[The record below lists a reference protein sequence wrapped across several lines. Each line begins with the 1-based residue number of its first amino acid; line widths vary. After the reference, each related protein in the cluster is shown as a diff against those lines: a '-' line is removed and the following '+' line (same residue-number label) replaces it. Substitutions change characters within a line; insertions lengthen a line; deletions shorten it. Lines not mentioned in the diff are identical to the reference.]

1 MNYTIETLI
10 SREEVESRIKELAK
24 LIETDYKEKD
34 LICIGLLKG
43 SVMFLSD
50 LIKEITLPLQID
62 FMNVSSYGSET
73 TSSGNVKV
81 IKDTDIDV
89 RGKDVLIVEDIIDTG
104 ITLEYVIGM
113 FKTKGVASVKT
124 CTLLSK
130 PERRKIDV
138 KVDYIGF
145 EVPDKFVIGYGLD
158 YAQKYRN
165 LPYIGAVVF
174 EENK

>member
-1 MNYTIETLI
+1 MNYKVETLI

-24 LIETDYKEKD
+24 IIEADYKGKD
-34 LICIGLLKG
+34 LICVGLLKG

-50 LIKEITLPLQID
+50 LIKEIDLSLQID

-81 IKDTDIDV
+81 LKDTDLDV
-89 RGKDVLIVEDIIDTG
+89 SGKDVLIVEDIIDTG
-104 ITLEYVIGM
+104 ITLEYVLGM
-113 FKTKGVASVKT
+113 FKSKGVASVKT

-130 PERRKIDV
+130 PERRKVDV

-158 YAQKYRN
+158 YAQKHRN

>member
-10 SREEVESRIKELAK
+10 SREKVESRIKELAK

-34 LICIGLLKG
+34 LICVGLLKG

-50 LIKEITLPLQID
+50 LIKEISLPLQID

>member
-34 LICIGLLKG
+34 LICVGLLKG

-50 LIKEITLPLQID
+50 LIKEISLPLQID

>member
-34 LICIGLLKG
+34 LICVALLKG
-43 SVMFLSD
+43 SVIFLSD

>member
-34 LICIGLLKG
+34 LICVGLLKG

>member
-34 LICIGLLKG
+34 LICVGLLKG

-89 RGKDVLIVEDIIDTG
+89 REKDVLIVEDIIDTG

>member
-34 LICIGLLKG
+34 LICVGLLKG

-73 TSSGNVKV
+73 TSSGNLKV

>member
-10 SREEVESRIKELAK
+10 SREEVELRIKELAK

-34 LICIGLLKG
+34 LICVGLLKG

>member
-34 LICIGLLKG
+34 LICVGLLKG

-50 LIKEITLPLQID
+50 LIKKISLPLQID

>member
-34 LICIGLLKG
+34 LICVGLLKG

-50 LIKEITLPLQID
+50 LIKEISLPLQID

-145 EVPDKFVIGYGLD
+145 EVPNKFVIGYGLD

>member
-34 LICIGLLKG
+34 LICVGLLKG

-138 KVDYIGF
+138 KVDYIAF

>member
-89 RGKDVLIVEDIIDTG
+89 REKDVLIVEDIIDTG